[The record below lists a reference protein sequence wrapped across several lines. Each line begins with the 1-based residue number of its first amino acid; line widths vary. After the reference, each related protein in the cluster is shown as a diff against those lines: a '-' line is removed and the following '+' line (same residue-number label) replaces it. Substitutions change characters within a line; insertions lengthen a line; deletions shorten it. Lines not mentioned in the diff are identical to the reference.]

1 MFLAQ
6 IVETLRSTTQEK
18 TDSAQLFC
26 PFLITQKNQQR
37 RK

>member
-6 IVETLRSTTQEK
+6 IVETLRSTIQKK

-26 PFLITQKNQQR
+26 PFLRTQTNQQ
-37 RK
+37 